1 MWYMY
6 LLLIFMGL
14 LVGILASTVGIGG
27 GVLFVPIL
35 YFIFSLEIHN
45 AVGTSLLAILF
56 LSSSAAYRYYKQRQ
70 INYKIAFLLEGPT
83 AFGAYL
89 SSIISRMIPAEVIKI
104 LFALALYVASIELI
118 RSTKS
123 KLENNDSNNQITKKR
138 IVLGMLI
145 SFTAGLIAGSTG
157 ISGGVIKT
165 PTMIIVVGLPTKMA
179 IGTSSLMV
187 FFTALAGVIGHS
199 QVQHVNFLYG
209 FLLGVG
215 AMIGAQIGARLCLKV
230 ESRILRVL
238 LGVILLIVA
247 TRMLI

>member
-1 MWYMY
+1 MNLSVINDKDDRFLGIMPPDE
-6 LLLIFMGL
+6 IEERDKVSGL
-14 LVGILASTVGIGG
+14 G
-27 GVLFVPIL
+27 
-35 YFIFSLEIHN
+35 
-45 AVGTSLLAILF
+45 
-56 LSSSAAYRYYKQRQ
+56 SSD
-70 INYKIAFLLEGPT
+70 P
-83 AFGAYL
+83 
-89 SSIISRMIPAEVIKI
+89 
-104 LFALALYVASIELI
+104 
-118 RSTKS
+118 
-123 KLENNDSNNQITKKR
+123 DNQITKKR
-138 IVLGMLI
+138 MVLGMLI

-230 ESRILRVL
+230 ESRILRIL